1 MERIEI
7 YTSKKKSFLLLIISI
22 VFVLIG
28 VWLLLESN
36 KLSNL
41 KAINPI
47 YVHILGFITSVLFF
61 GIGVYFSVKRLLKS
75 ELALTIDPIG
85 LNINPKKSL
94 TDFIKWE
101 EILGF
106 EEIKINSVKIVVIR
120 VKNPESWLKKETN
133 TIRKKLMQFNIYS
146 YNSPFNISSSGLDI
160 NSNKLNE
167 KLNSYFEKYK
177 N

>member
-61 GIGVYFSVKRLLKS
+61 GIGVYL
-75 ELALTIDPIG
+75 
-85 LNINPKKSL
+85 SL
-94 TDFIKWE
+94 IH
-101 EILGF
+101 I
-106 EEIKINSVKIVVIR
+106 
-120 VKNPESWLKKETN
+120 
-133 TIRKKLMQFNIYS
+133 
-146 YNSPFNISSSGLDI
+146 
-160 NSNKLNE
+160 
-167 KLNSYFEKYK
+167 
-177 N
+177 

>member
-61 GIGVYFSVKRLLKS
+61 GIGVYISVKRLLKS
-75 ELALTIDPIG
+75 ELALIIDPIG

-106 EEIKINSVKIVVIR
+106 EEIKINIFLYSKTESMLGPSPLHKIEFGR
-120 VKNPESWLKKETN
+120 
-133 TIRKKLMQFNIYS
+133 
-146 YNSPFNISSSGLDI
+146 
-160 NSNKLNE
+160 
-167 KLNSYFEKYK
+167 
-177 N
+177 